1 MRLKKGTSKSVHGGA
16 AKSATKK
23 KPTPSSGAAAKVA
36 VKKTIAPRT
45 TNSGIQKV
53 VLVSFELGDFLGAP
67 QVSRSEAVKKVW
79 AYIKLQNLQVLF
91 PFLHNVLSLFE
102 IFAFSLGKL
111 LILTCASG
119 VEENFLLGPKV
130 PSFSSSSSQSH
141 LLSLNSMVCA
151 CDDPV
156 LDICGEQ
163 MTTRLPRVFGDFVD
177 MHAYRDVKMY
187 FCLSFLSI
195 LYSVDWFRV

>member
-79 AYIKLQNLQVLF
+79 AYIKLQNLQVLY
-91 PFLHNVLSLFE
+91 
-102 IFAFSLGKL
+102 
-111 LILTCASG
+111 SG
-119 VEENFLLGPKV
+119 LM
-130 PSFSSSSSQSH
+130 S
-141 LLSLNSMVCA
+141 
-151 CDDPV
+151 
-156 LDICGEQ
+156 
-163 MTTRLPRVFGDFVD
+163 
-177 MHAYRDVKMY
+177 
-187 FCLSFLSI
+187 
-195 LYSVDWFRV
+195 